1 MSPSQRSIGEA
12 SRFASCW
19 ACRGWSC
26 CCSGCFPR
34 RWSRRHPRLPI
45 RCSETCSTKAA
56 VAAGYRHLAFDT
68 LGSTND
74 EALSRARAG
83 DPGKLWIVAGSQS
96 RGRGRVGRSWSSPV
110 GNLYASLLLVDPAE
124 PRFAAELGF
133 VAGLALAR
141 AVNRVAG
148 RPDEVRIKWPND
160 LVRHGAKLAG
170 VLVEGTQLPGG
181 AFACVLGFGVNCASH
196 PSGLPYRG
204 NPHRELRQRH
214 RGHRPRCSRPFRYPS
229 SRCWSLWNGGREF
242 CRHPRRL
249 AEPSAAKRFGA
260 DGENRFVD
268 NGWLF

>member
-1 MSPSQRSIGEA
+1 MLDER
-12 SRFASCW
+12 
-19 ACRGWSC
+19 
-26 CCSGCFPR
+26 
-34 RWSRRHPRLPI
+34 
-45 RCSETCSTKAA
+45 A

-96 RGRGRVGRSWSSPV
+96 QGRGRVGRSWSSPV

-196 PSGLPYRG
+196 PSGLPYEATHIESFVAASG
-204 NPHRELRQRH
+204 TSAQVFEAL
-214 RGHRPRCSRPFRYPS
+214 SVS
-229 SRCWSLWNGGREF
+229 VVEMLSLWKGGREF
-242 CRHPRRL
+242 CAIR
-249 AEPSAAKRFGA
+249 
-260 DGENRFVD
+260 D
-268 NGWLF
+268 GWLSLALPRGSALTVKTASSTIDGCFETIDDRGRLVLNTAWGPTTIDAADVFLRDRATAEGETR